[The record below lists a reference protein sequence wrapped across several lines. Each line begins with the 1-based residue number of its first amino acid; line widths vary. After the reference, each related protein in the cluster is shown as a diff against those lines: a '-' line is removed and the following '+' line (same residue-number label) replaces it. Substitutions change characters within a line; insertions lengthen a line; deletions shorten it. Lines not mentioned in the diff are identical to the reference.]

1 LTSLYIKYLQNITN
15 CHKNTKRSRNIP
27 KVSIPRPKIG
37 IFVLQIYHLA
47 TLNWVSMETTVSIIY
62 AILKY
67 LYFVHSK

>member
-1 LTSLYIKYLQNITN
+1 
-15 CHKNTKRSRNIP
+15 
-27 KVSIPRPKIG
+27 
-37 IFVLQIYHLA
+37 LQIYHLA